1 MFCSSAHTAKIAHVI
16 RLHSLKAERRET
28 LKDILGMHWLN
39 TPPKTYFCSTVLFC
53 LLSVFGNADERMA
66 IRSPPFTC
74 KYQLHGNVQVFTGK
88 WSRDLPNLCFLYWPA
103 PGCGLVAYVK
113 HDVHAWCHTRKGMI
127 SIIITNVAHS
137 INSNQNSVTLQEN
150 HI

>member
-1 MFCSSAHTAKIAHVI
+1 MTLQCNTAATNSLSASLESNVIFISLKKKSFLVIKCNMFCSSAHTAKIAHVI

-88 WSRDLPNLCFLYWPA
+88 WSRDLPNLCFLY
-103 PGCGLVAYVK
+103 
-113 HDVHAWCHTRKGMI
+113 
-127 SIIITNVAHS
+127 
-137 INSNQNSVTLQEN
+137 
-150 HI
+150 